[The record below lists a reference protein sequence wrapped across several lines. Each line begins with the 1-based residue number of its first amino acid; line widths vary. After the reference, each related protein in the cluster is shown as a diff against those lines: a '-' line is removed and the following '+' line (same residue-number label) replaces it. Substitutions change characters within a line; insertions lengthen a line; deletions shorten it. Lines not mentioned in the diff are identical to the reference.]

1 MLSTPEANL
10 PSPLPLLLSRVREEL
25 AADFSSDKPIR
36 LSRAPGQLDV
46 MGGIADFTG
55 SMVCRQTIDRAAV
68 VASQA
73 REDRNV
79 QIFSFNLFDEH
90 RPFTFRIP
98 LEALA
103 ENSLETLRQGFR
115 EPGRIWA
122 SHLAGCLAILH
133 HREWLDLKDPSLRGI
148 NLAIYSNVPPAS
160 SLGNSAA
167 IDVAAMMNLID
178 HYKIRENPRNE
189 YSAIDPRTMAKMCQS
204 VANEMAGLSPPPSQS
219 LASSAG
225 AVGALLKITPQPDEL
240 YFSLPLPP
248 GIRIVAINSHYR
260 HPGVEGRLARSKIAA
275 EIAHAMILASIRQ
288 MGVASGL
295 TLTEDPM
302 SGYLA
307 NLDPEDYKRFFRP
320 QLPRQITG
328 KEFLA
333 RYGSELPTLNAG
345 LDPAGIYPVQ
355 QEADHHVLEARRV
368 KNFAAFLESA
378 ATATDPRQRGL
389 LLDKAGHL
397 MYASHLSYS
406 NDAMLG
412 SEETDLLVD
421 AVRKHERAGLYGARV
436 TGKGSGGTVAILAD
450 QSDRATQAIEQI
462 MSEYDFK
469 TKRKPEAYWES
480 SPGTWEFGTVIV

>member
-1 MLSTPEANL
+1 
-10 PSPLPLLLSRVREEL
+10 
-25 AADFSSDKPIR
+25 
-36 LSRAPGQLDV
+36 
-46 MGGIADFTG
+46 
-55 SMVCRQTIDRAAV
+55 
-68 VASQA
+68 
-73 REDRNV
+73 
-79 QIFSFNLFDEH
+79 
-90 RPFTFRIP
+90 
-98 LEALA
+98 
-103 ENSLETLRQGFR
+103 
-115 EPGRIWA
+115 
-122 SHLAGCLAILH
+122 
-133 HREWLDLKDPSLRGI
+133 
-148 NLAIYSNVPPAS
+148 
-160 SLGNSAA
+160 
-167 IDVAAMMNLID
+167 
-178 HYKIRENPRNE
+178 
-189 YSAIDPRTMAKMCQS
+189 
-204 VANEMAGLSPPPSQS
+204 
-219 LASSAG
+219 
-225 AVGALLKITPQPDEL
+225 
-240 YFSLPLPP
+240 
-248 GIRIVAINSHYR
+248 
-260 HPGVEGRLARSKIAA
+260 
-275 EIAHAMILASIRQ
+275 
-288 MGVASGL
+288 
-295 TLTEDPM
+295 M